1 MATTTN
7 SAGRFSSLNFRELI
21 QYRDLFW
28 VLALRDLKVR
38 YVQTS
43 LGMLW
48 SIMRPLATM
57 LVFMLIFQ
65 RVAKVQTP
73 VPYPLFTMIGLS
85 AWTYFSAV
93 MTSAG
98 SSIIASQNMI
108 KKVYFPRLIIPLSK
122 ALVSLID
129 FGITFIF
136 VIGLMIYYGIS
147 PTANLW
153 FLPLFILMNIITAL
167 AFGIWASALSVR
179 FRDVQQLIPFLV
191 QLGVYITPV
200 AYPSS
205 LITGKLRLAYELNP
219 MASIVE
225 GFRWCL
231 VGGEPIKTTAFLSF
245 GVVIIILITGLYYF
259 RRTERVMADIV

>member
-1 MATTTN
+1 MQSGYSN
-7 SAGRFSSLNFRELI
+7 KFRSLNIRELI
-21 QYRDLFW
+21 HYRDLFW

-43 LGMLW
+43 LGILW
-48 SIMRPLATM
+48 SMMRPAAT
-57 LVFMLIFQ
+57 LFVFMLIFQ

-73 VPYPLFTMIGLS
+73 VPYPLFAMIGLS
-85 AWTYFSAV
+85 AWTYFSSV
-93 MTSAG
+93 MMSAG
-98 SSIIASQNMI
+98 SSIISSQNMI

-136 VIGLMIYYGIS
+136 VIGLMIYFQIS
-147 PTANLW
+147 PTDNIW
-153 FLPLFILMNIITAL
+153 FLPFFILMNIVTAL

-179 FRDVQQLIPFLV
+179 YRDVQQLIPFLV
-191 QLGVYITPV
+191 QLGIYITPV

-205 LITGKLRLAYELNP
+205 LINGKLRIAYELNP
-219 MASIVE
+219 MAGIVD

-231 VGGEPIKTTAFLSF
+231 IGGAPLQSPVYFSF
-245 GVVIIILITGLYYF
+245 AVVILMFVGGLYYF
-259 RRTERVMADIV
+259 RHTERVMADIV

>member
-1 MATTTN
+1 
-7 SAGRFSSLNFRELI
+7 
-21 QYRDLFW
+21 
-28 VLALRDLKVR
+28 
-38 YVQTS
+38 
-43 LGMLW
+43 
-48 SIMRPLATM
+48 
-57 LVFMLIFQ
+57 
-65 RVAKVQTP
+65 
-73 VPYPLFTMIGLS
+73 
-85 AWTYFSAV
+85 V

-129 FGITFIF
+129 FGITFVF
-136 VIGLMIYYGIS
+136 VIGLMIYYGIT

-205 LITGKLRLAYELNP
+205 PENCAWRMNSIRWPALWKAFAGVLLVVSRLKQPHFSRSA
-219 MASIVE
+219 
-225 GFRWCL
+225 
-231 VGGEPIKTTAFLSF
+231 
-245 GVVIIILITGLYYF
+245 
-259 RRTERVMADIV
+259 